1 MRRYPQMADGVVVR
15 VACTGQ
21 GVGEQLRH
29 TRAAELLR
37 RQADRVHHDQAHAL
51 TRRAVVKIG
60 GRKEEAH
67 GRRSKG
73 FALCRR
79 RWTLTASPRLA
90 NRVRPAERGSR
101 SFTPRPQQTASG
113 HENRTGKAPP
123 DETSPPTAQF
133 SPRRCCIAAI
143 TPGGRS
149 PHGAARSRPT
159 EMECR
164 RPCPAL
170 HLRVPR
176 HRSSSAV
183 DRIGRSAC
191 TCIRPQVF
199 QGVNKSGPRGPVVC
213 AETLACLLRITPE
226 PT

>member
-37 RQADRVHHDQAHAL
+37 RQADRVHHDQAHAH
-51 TRRAVVKIG
+51 TRRAVVEIG

-90 NRVRPAERGSR
+90 NRVRPAERGPP
-101 SFTPRPQQTASG
+101 SFTPRPPANSFRPRKP
-113 HENRTGKAPP
+113 NRKSATRRNQPP
-123 DETSPPTAQF
+123 DSSILATQMLHCSNHA
-133 SPRRCCIAAI
+133 
-143 TPGGRS
+143 
-149 PHGAARSRPT
+149 
-159 EMECR
+159 R
-164 RPCPAL
+164 RPICPQRGEIAP
-170 HLRVPR
+170 HEGGVQAPAPRFPLRVPR
-176 HRSSSAV
+176 HRSSTAV

-191 TCIRPQVF
+191 TCIQPQVP
-199 QGVNKSGPRGPVVC
+199 QGVNKSGPRSPVVC